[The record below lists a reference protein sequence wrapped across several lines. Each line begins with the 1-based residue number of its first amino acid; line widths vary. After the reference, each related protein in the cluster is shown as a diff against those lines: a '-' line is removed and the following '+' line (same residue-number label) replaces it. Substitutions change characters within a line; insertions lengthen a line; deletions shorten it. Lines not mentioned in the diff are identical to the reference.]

1 MAEQNLVVKK
11 ILRGRPE
18 GNTDTEYYNRTLEK
32 PEGKNRIGRK
42 KSRKISGKKNTI
54 GLMHDRL

>member
-1 MAEQNLVVKK
+1 MAEQNLVLKK

-32 PEGKNRIGRK
+32 LEGKNLEKSPVKKYDRIHTR
-42 KSRKISGKKNTI
+42 
-54 GLMHDRL
+54 